1 MVLCGEMYWLQ
12 HGLML
17 VVPVVLAGQEVRPEH
32 WSDLSHA
39 TLSYSV
45 FFLYHIVL
53 LQPVARY
60 TGINLDYTLCPAPS
74 DPFSGPRY
82 ILHALWSQAV
92 VIAFLTR
99 TYILLISY
107 IVPAKL
113 DLVKSK

>member
-1 MVLCGEMYWLQ
+1 MHRKRWANRNTCLSVPIITETGR
-12 HGLML
+12 HML
-17 VVPVVLAGQEVRPEH
+17 IPAVALE
-32 WSDLSHA
+32 SHD
-39 TLSYSV
+39 
-45 FFLYHIVL
+45 
-53 LQPVARY
+53 Y

-74 DPFSGPRY
+74 DPFAGPHY